1 MICELLLK
9 HRTVQGAGCCN
20 KFLFRTSYRWMRP
33 RRVSFLTFRLP
44 DTSLVGMRGSTLD
57 LNGLDVIKIANNA
70 KLSRSGC
77 SVINNRVISK
87 ESNAYLNNMML
98 HFKLLGKYSEKKFKF
113 PKSKPWNQWLDNL
126 SIHLCC
132 C

>member
-1 MICELLLK
+1 
-9 HRTVQGAGCCN
+9 
-20 KFLFRTSYRWMRP
+20 MRP

-77 SVINNRVISK
+77 SVINDRVISK
-87 ESNAYLNNMML
+87 ESNAYLNNTML
-98 HFKLLGKYSEKKFKF
+98 HLKLLGKYSEK
-113 PKSKPWNQWLDNL
+113 
-126 SIHLCC
+126 
-132 C
+132 